1 MKYIKASNPVELSE
15 YVVANNIEY
24 EPVFKWWV
32 KDVFRKQDQIISKF
46 KAKYWRTTHKFVIH
60 VPKTVDE
67 ALKLI
72 SKQVMPFGKNQLK
85 SKWLTS
91 VSISRF

>member
-1 MKYIKASNPVELSE
+1 MKYIKASNPAELSE

-67 ALKLI
+67 ALKI
-72 SKQVMPFGKNQLK
+72 DQQTGDAFWKK
-85 SKWLTS
+85 SIEK
-91 VSISRF
+91 